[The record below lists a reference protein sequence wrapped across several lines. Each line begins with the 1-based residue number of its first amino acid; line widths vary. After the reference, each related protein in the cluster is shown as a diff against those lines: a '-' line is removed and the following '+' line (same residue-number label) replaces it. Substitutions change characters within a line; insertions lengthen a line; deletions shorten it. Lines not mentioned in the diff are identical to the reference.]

1 MDTKMHDLQL
11 TPKKRPIRWLIRT
24 LKWLVV
30 TALVV
35 LIVAGFVLTN
45 LPKISA
51 EVSGSLRSN
60 DTMGTV
66 FSVSNE
72 GSRPVYDVKAGC
84 EVMRVDVLP
93 PGNRHFVGPETFYFA
108 ESRAQILPPR
118 HKMTVPCGRAIATKL
133 NNVETNEVYAQVFIV
148 VTYKPKG
155 LWWYKSE
162 KFPMGTEK
170 TENGTWKWKSMPKD

>member
-1 MDTKMHDLQL
+1 MHDPQL
-11 TPKKRPIRWLIRT
+11 TPKKGPIRGLLRT

-60 DTMGTV
+60 DPMGTV
-66 FSVSNE
+66 FSLSNE

-84 EVMRVDVLP
+84 EIMRVDALP
-93 PGNRHFVGPETFYFA
+93 PGNRHFVGPATFYFPESHA
-108 ESRAQILPPR
+108 EILPPK

-133 NNVETNEVYAQVFIV
+133 DGVETSEVHAEMFIV
-148 VTYKPKG
+148 VTYRPKG
-155 LWWYKSE
+155 LWWHKSE

-170 TENGTWKWKSMPKD
+170 TENGTWIWKSIPKD